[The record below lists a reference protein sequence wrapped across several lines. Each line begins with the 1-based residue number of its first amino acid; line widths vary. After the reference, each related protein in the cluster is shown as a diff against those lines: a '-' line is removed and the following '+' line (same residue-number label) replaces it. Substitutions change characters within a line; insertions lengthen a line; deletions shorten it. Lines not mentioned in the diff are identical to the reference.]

1 MNCELFTE
9 KLNLLFLPRPS
20 LTRQNTSPS
29 DKLDSSRDV
38 PDIRLAGYPAGYK
51 YKIRPEMLAG
61 FVEN

>member
-9 KLNLLFLPRPS
+9 KLDLLFLPRPS
-20 LTRQNTSPS
+20 LTRQNTSPT

-51 YKIRPEMLAG
+51 YKIR
-61 FVEN
+61 VK